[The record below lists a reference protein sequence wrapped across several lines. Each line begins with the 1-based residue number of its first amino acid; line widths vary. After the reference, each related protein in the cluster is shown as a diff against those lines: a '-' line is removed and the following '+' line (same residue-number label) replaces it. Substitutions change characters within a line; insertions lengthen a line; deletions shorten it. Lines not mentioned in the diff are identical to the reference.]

1 MKLMSAIC
9 TTGVI
14 AGVVWGVALLQ
25 VPSVYAKVE
34 QTTNSAL
41 TSVSERTIQE
51 EVATTEHTPVSEA
64 NKPQVAQSTKID
76 DVARRLPTKKI
87 LQAEKSVHVKLSGV
101 SAEIDLSAGSIDGL
115 WQTFHQAVWLQ
126 AQLKEHPEKVYV
138 VYRNFSNNYQ
148 SAHVSIGYPTR
159 LLNRN
164 QSVTVN
170 VQGQFLPLLSKSNY
184 DQSGL
189 ADAWSK
195 IDYRNQPVTIV
206 EVHHLNKLGQTVASE
221 LMVQYK

>member
-34 QTTNSAL
+34 QTTNNAL
-41 TSVSERTIQE
+41 TSVSEMTIQE
-51 EVATTEHTPVSEA
+51 KVATTEHTPVSEA

-101 SAEIDLSAGSIDGL
+101 SAEINLSAGGSN
-115 WQTFHQAVWLQ
+115 ASRRWLQ
-126 AQLKEHPEKVYV
+126 
-138 VYRNFSNNYQ
+138 
-148 SAHVSIGYPTR
+148 G
-159 LLNRN
+159 
-164 QSVTVN
+164 
-170 VQGQFLPLLSKSNY
+170 G
-184 DQSGL
+184 
-189 ADAWSK
+189 WS
-195 IDYRNQPVTIV
+195 
-206 EVHHLNKLGQTVASE
+206 
-221 LMVQYK
+221 